1 MLTYFRLGPFLIQVP
16 GIALLIGIWFGL
28 FLTER
33 EAERLH
39 LKPNLI
45 NNMVIIGLVSGIVGA
60 RLTYVVRYLS
70 AYIETPLSLFA
81 INLNTLSLSEGF
93 LIGLGVAFFY
103 GNRKKLPLRPTL
115 DALTPGLALLLIS
128 IGLAHFLSGDAFG
141 APTILPWSIYLW
153 NDYRH
158 PSQIYEIVAAS
169 VIFFIVWRRPLGRP
183 GQGIN
188 FLLVVLLSTSAR
200 VFLDAFRGD
209 SLIWG
214 DGYRA
219 PQVLGVLVLLG
230 SVWLMRVWILNPISE
245 TIQLTNTLAQT
256 TSEE

>member
-16 GIALLIGIWFGL
+16 GIALLLGVWVGL

-33 EAERLH
+33 EANRLH

-45 NNMVIIGLVSGIVGA
+45 YNLVFIGIVSGIVGA

-81 INLNTLSLSEGF
+81 INSNTLSLYEGF
-93 LIGLGVAFFY
+93 LIGLGVAIFY
-103 GNRKKLPLRPTL
+103 GYRKKLPLRPTL
-115 DALTPGLALLLIS
+115 DALAPGLALFLIS
-128 IGLAHFLSGDAFG
+128 IGLAQFLSGDAFG
-141 APTILPWSIYLW
+141 APTNLPWSIYLW

-158 PSQIYEIVAAS
+158 PSQIYEIVAGS
-169 VIFFIVWRRPLGRP
+169 IIFLVVYKRPLGQP

-188 FLLVVLLSTSAR
+188 FLLVIILSAAAR
-200 VFLDAFRGD
+200 VFLEAFRGD

-219 PQVLGVLVLLG
+219 PQVIGVLVLLG
-230 SVWLMRVWILNPISE
+230 SLWLMRVWMLSPTYE
-245 TIQLTNTLAQT
+245 MIQPTNKIGSDLI
-256 TSEE
+256 